1 MDYLAKKL
9 KVQEIADVDV
19 DNIDYE
25 DYPDFCDAY
34 ISSALVLV
42 DGDWRDATE
51 SELDILTEDRDFVYE
66 QVQNYLY

>member
-34 ISSALVLV
+34 ISSALVFA
-42 DGDWRDATE
+42 DGNWRDATE

>member
-9 KVQEIADVDV
+9 GVQEIADVEV
-19 DNIDYE
+19 DGIDTA

-34 ISSALVLV
+34 IDSAVV
-42 DGDWRDATE
+42 KENGVWREATDD
-51 SELDILTEDRDFVYE
+51 ELDILSEDRDFVYE